1 MKKYL
6 ALAMVAVL
14 LVCSL
19 ASCATG
25 LGVSDAIGEYA
36 GDKNYMTDEAGNTFY
51 FQEAE
56 GETAI
61 LIGYAG
67 KATRDDKVK
76 IPESFNG
83 RTVTA
88 IGDEAFY
95 NLASIIE
102 VEIPKTV
109 TKIGEFAFA
118 GCTSLPSITLPAGV
132 LEIDDRAFTGC
143 TALTSVKW
151 GLADEKAEDVALTT
165 IGNDAFRSCTALVD
179 IPLPATLK
187 TIGDGAFFGC
197 SALTELVIPESV
209 ESIGDLAY
217 YECTGLESIKLH
229 DKLTE
234 EGLGKFIFSLD
245 QSTLKDKIDISN
257 LTEGS
262 DAWKYVDAM
271 AEPTVE
277 ETESAAESDT
287 AEGETTAAA

>member
-36 GDKNYMTDEAGNTFY
+36 GDKKYMTDEAGNTFY

-61 LIGYAG
+61 LTEYVG

-76 IPESFNG
+76 IPETFND

-88 IGDEAFY
+88 IGDKAFY
-95 NLASIIE
+95 NLASVIS

-109 TKIGEFAFA
+109 TEIGEFAFA
-118 GCTSLPSITLPAGV
+118 GCTSLPSITLPAAVTKIG
-132 LEIDDRAFTGC
+132 DRAFTGC

-151 GLADEKAEDVALTT
+151 GLADEKAGDVVLTT
-165 IGNDAFRSCTALVD
+165 IGADAFRNCTALKD
-179 IPLPATLK
+179 IPLPTTLK
-187 TIGDGAFFGC
+187 AIGNGAFFGC
-197 SALTELVIPESV
+197 VALTELVIPESV
-209 ESIGDLAY
+209 ETIGDLAY
-217 YECTGLESIKLH
+217 YECKGLESIKLH
-229 DKLTE
+229 DKLTA
-234 EGLGKFIFSLD
+234 EGLGDFIFSL
-245 QSTLKDKIDISN
+245 QSSTLKDKIDTSN
-257 LTEGS
+257 LTKDS

-271 AEPTVE
+271 AEPTPE
-277 ETESAAESDT
+277 ETTVAE
-287 AEGETTAAA
+287 ETTAA